1 MEIYQKLRTEAPIDM
16 IVHCGDFYEDAR
28 EIGARLG
35 ARVLSVKGNCDGCFD
50 EAEGSAILETEA
62 GDIFVTHGHMQDV
75 NFNMQKLF
83 YTALDNGCVGAFFG
97 HTHRSVNV
105 ETGGVTIVNPGSLT
119 KPHDGSTGSFALVV
133 TSEDGIWCKVYDY
146 EEFVGKGVNAGSD
159 ANGGACGSSDGSA
172 GGGASGSAGVGAGGS
187 ADGAT
192 DGGASSNAASAKK
205 KPKVRG
211 GHLRDLLNYS
221 DRF

>member
-1 MEIYQKLRTEAPIDM
+1 MRILLISDTHGKIERALEIFQKLRTEAPIDM

-35 ARVLSVKGNCDGCFD
+35 VRVLSVKGNCDGCFD

-133 TSEDGIWCKVYDY
+133 TSEEGIWCKVYDY
-146 EEFVGKGVNAGSD
+146 EEFMGKG
-159 ANGGACGSSDGSA
+159 ANGGACGST
-172 GGGASGSAGVGAGGS
+172 GGS
-187 ADGAT
+187 ADGGQTGGGHA
-192 DGGASSNAASAKK
+192 DGGAGSNAASAKK
-205 KPKVRG
+205 KAKVRG

>member
-1 MEIYQKLRTEAPIDM
+1 MRILLISDTHGKIERALEIYQRLHAEAPIDM

-28 EIGARLG
+28 EIEARLG
-35 ARVLSVKGNCDGCFD
+35 VRTLAVKGNCDGCFD
-50 EAEGSAILETEA
+50 EAEGTAILETEA

-75 NFNMQKLF
+75 NFSMQKLF
-83 YTALDNGCVGAFFG
+83 YTALDNNCVGAFFG

-146 EEFVGKGVNAGSD
+146 EEFMGSD
-159 ANGGACGSSDGSA
+159 KGDGS
-172 GGGASGSAGVGAGGS
+172 
-187 ADGAT
+187 DQ
-192 DGGASSNAASAKK
+192 KK
-205 KPKVRG
+205 KVKVRG
-211 GHLRDLLNYS
+211 GHLRDMLNYS

>member
-1 MEIYQKLRTEAPIDM
+1 MRILLISDTHGKIERALEIFQKLRTEAPIDM

-50 EAEGSAILETEA
+50 EAEGSTILETEA

-83 YTALDNGCVGAFFG
+83 YTALDNGCVGVFFG

-146 EEFVGKGVNAGSD
+146 EKFMGKD
-159 ANGGACGSSDGSA
+159 KD
-172 GGGASGSAGVGAGGS
+172 ASGGS
-187 ADGAT
+187 VKGST
-192 DGGASSNAASAKK
+192 DGPEHKQKS
-205 KPKVRG
+205 KVRG